1 MVAGDL
7 LDKLQFWFGCIM
19 LHIQLHVPVQ
29 TQNATASEFGVEMW
43 WVLQTRPAWSQ
54 PGFAELSCHDAA
66 SSDTHWFCMVL
77 CCVLLRTVPDPEC
90 RLELELEGRAIGRQ
104 LSLSEGPSLEAPSRC
119 DFDVQLDVPAP
130 QRKGK
135 NHWVVGI
142 SGQTH
147 CKPATFF
154 ECYWLDLPTSTHKS
168 QTFLSCRDL

>member
-1 MVAGDL
+1 MTSFNFDSVASCYTFNCTCQYKLRMPRPANLELRCGESCKHDL
-7 LDKLQFWFGCIM
+7 LGHSQ
-19 LHIQLHVPVQ
+19 
-29 TQNATASEFGVEMW
+29 
-43 WVLQTRPAWSQ
+43 VLLNSVVMMPRAQIR
-54 PGFAELSCHDAA
+54 
-66 SSDTHWFCMVL
+66 MVL

-119 DFDVQLDVPAP
+119 DFDVHP

-147 CKPATFF
+147 CKLATFF

-168 QTFLSCRDL
+168 QTFLACRDL